1 MTYTFLFKNYLLAVC
16 LHFSRSVKYSNNAI
30 YRKVAVYKFSLFHS
44 GLTHGPS
51 RRERYLAAWGPFVNY
66 LANLVLN

>member
-30 YRKVAVYKFSLFHS
+30 YRKVAVSLVYSTVVLLMGPLEGSDTSPHGVHS
-44 GLTHGPS
+44 
-51 RRERYLAAWGPFVNY
+51 
-66 LANLVLN
+66 